1 MSPTSP
7 SPVPLWGPLPL
18 FPALYTPLLPASTV
32 RTRRQVDE
40 ALPTS
45 PPATPPVIHY
55 HLFAFFHLPPSR
67 QQHQL
72 CALVDQFGYTRP
84 QQDIDRLP
92 GGMEGGREGR
102 GGTEE
107 EVRREEGPGRE
118 GGGSE
123 GCVTVWAAP
132 LTCSVGEAHTA
143 CSWLLMSPRHAP
155 SPFQNTTMARGCWRQ
170 PAPLN
175 ILSFFFDVDCR
186 GEFQF
191 PNWELLKGVK
201 AGSFSVL
208 FTLVN
213 SDDYV
218 CVMFYA
224 AVMPVL

>member
-1 MSPTSP
+1 MGSP
-7 SPVPLWGPLPL
+7 SPLPRPLHPSVTCFYRAYSPPGGRGVAHQSTCHSTCDPLPSVC
-18 FPALYTPLLPASTV
+18 LLP
-32 RTRRQVDE
+32 
-40 ALPTS
+40 
-45 PPATPPVIHY
+45 
-55 HLFAFFHLPPSR
+55 PPSV
-67 QQHQL
+67 QHQL

-143 CSWLLMSPRHAP
+143 CSWLLMAPRHAP